1 MTESTISLEDVTL
14 DLEDV
19 SDTCAANP
27 AAVVLAITD
36 NAPSTN
42 FEDVQR
48 WAGLTRGADAE
59 SASDDEECLGCEAS
73 LVSASEFDD
82 DIMEEDAAVHGENVD
97 GEGASVDEWEMI

>member
-19 SDTCAANP
+19 SDTYAANP
-27 AAVVLAITD
+27 AAVFLAISD
-36 NAPSTN
+36 NAPSIN

-48 WAGLTRGADAE
+48 WAGLTRRADAE
-59 SASDDEECLGCEAS
+59 SASDDGGCLGCEAS

-82 DIMEEDAAVHGENVD
+82 DIMEEDAAVHGETVD